1 MRTPDQRETLSLT
14 VADLLKDD
22 ARGLCLSLLSSG
34 VSLDREIK
42 NYRIQKH
49 GLIFA
54 GFNQFFEP
62 ERMQLMG
69 MAEVAYLEGLDLERR
84 LEVVNRLCALQ
95 PICIIV
101 TRSCEP
107 PAELLEH
114 CKKCEIP
121 LLQSSLSVSAF
132 FDAVNRYFEDFI
144 NPETTVHGVLL
155 DIHST
160 GVLLVGKSGVGK
172 SEVALDLLQR
182 GHRLI
187 ADDVVV
193 MRFRPPATVVGE
205 ANAILKFN
213 MEIRGLGIINIEDIF
228 GVTAVHDS
236 QQVDLVIELIA
247 WDEYDEGKRLN
258 LDQESFSILGVNIPK
273 ATIPVNPGRNL
284 VTIVEVAAHT
294 FRLQKQG
301 RKTGASLLED
311 LSRRLN
317 RDSDGG

>member
-1 MRTPDQRETLSLT
+1 MRTPDLRETLRLT
-14 VADLLKDD
+14 VADLLKDE
-22 ARGLCLSLLSSG
+22 ARGLCLSLLSAG
-34 VSLDREIK
+34 VALDREIK

-54 GFNQFFEP
+54 GFEQFFEP
-62 ERMQLMG
+62 DRMQLMG
-69 MAEVAYLEGLDLERR
+69 VTEVAYFEALDSERR
-84 LEVVNRLCALQ
+84 LEVVDQLCALQ
-95 PICIIV
+95 PICIIA
-101 TRSCEP
+101 TRACEP
-107 PAELLEH
+107 PMELLNR
-114 CKKCEIP
+114 CKECKIP
-121 LLQSSLSVSAF
+121 LLQSTLSVSAF

-144 NPETTVHGVLL
+144 NPETTIHGVLL

-160 GVLLVGKSGVGK
+160 GVLLIGKSGVGK

-193 MRFRPPATVVGE
+193 MRFRPPATVIGE

-228 GVTAVHDS
+228 GVTAVRES
-236 QQVDLVIELIA
+236 QRLDLVIELIA
-247 WDEYDEGKRLN
+247 WDEYDDSKRLN
-258 LDQESFSILGVNIPK
+258 LDQENFPILGINIPK
-273 ATIPVNPGRNL
+273 ATIPVSPGRNL

-294 FRLQKQG
+294 FRLRKHG
-301 RKTGASLLED
+301 RSSDSSLLED

-317 RDSDGG
+317 TDGD

>member
-1 MRTPDQRETLSLT
+1 LT
-14 VADLLKDD
+14 VADLLKEE
-22 ARGLCLSLLSSG
+22 ARGLRLSLLSPE
-34 VSLDREIK
+34 VSLEREIG

-54 GFNQFFEP
+54 GFDQFFEP
-62 ERMQLMG
+62 ERMQLIG
-69 MAEVAYLEGLDLERR
+69 VAEVAYLATLTAERR
-84 LEVVNRLCALQ
+84 LDVVSRLCALR
-95 PICIIV
+95 PICIIA
-101 TRSCEP
+101 TRACEP
-107 PAELLEH
+107 PQELLH
-114 CKKCEIP
+114 KCTEFDIP
-121 LLQSSLSVSAF
+121 LLQSQLSVSAF

-144 NPETTVHGVLL
+144 NPETTTHGVLL

-205 ANAILKFN
+205 ANAILKFH

-228 GVTAVHDS
+228 GVTAVRES
-236 QQVDLVIELIA
+236 QRVDLVIELIA
-247 WDEYDEGKRLN
+247 WDEYDGSKRLN
-258 LDQESFSILGVNIPK
+258 LEPESFSILGVNIPK

-294 FRLQKQG
+294 FRLQRQG
-301 RKTGASLLED
+301 KNTGSGLLDD
-311 LSRRLN
+311 LARRLN
-317 RDSDGG
+317 PDSD

>member
-1 MRTPDQRETLSLT
+1 MRVPDTQEALRLT
-14 VADLLKDD
+14 VADLLQDE
-22 ARGLCLSLLSSG
+22 ARGLRLSLLSPEVPLG
-34 VSLDREIK
+34 REIT

-54 GFNQFFEP
+54 GFDQFFEP

-69 MAEVAYLEGLDLERR
+69 VAEVAYLAGLTAARR
-84 LEVVNRLCALQ
+84 LEVVVHLCSLR
-95 PICIIV
+95 PICIIA

-107 PAELLEH
+107 PLELLQKCIE
-114 CKKCEIP
+114 CKIP
-121 LLQSSLSVSAF
+121 LLQSQLSVSAF

-144 NPETTVHGVLL
+144 NPETTIHGVLL

-160 GVLLVGKSGVGK
+160 GVLLIGKSGVGK

-182 GHRLI
+182 GHRLV

-205 ANAILKFN
+205 ANAILKFH

-228 GVTAVHDS
+228 GVTAVRES
-236 QQVDLVIELIA
+236 QRVDLVIELIA
-247 WDEYDEGKRLN
+247 WDEYDGSKRLN
-258 LDQESFSILGVNIPK
+258 LEPEYFSILGVNIPK

-294 FRLQKQG
+294 FRLRKQG
-301 RKTGASLLED
+301 KNTGSELLDD
-311 LSRRLN
+311 LARRLN
-317 RDSDGG
+317 TE

>member
-1 MRTPDQRETLSLT
+1 MRVPESQEISRLT
-14 VADLLKDD
+14 VADLLKEE
-22 ARGLCLSLLSSG
+22 ARGLCLSLLSPE
-34 VSLDREIK
+34 VPLEREIS

-54 GFNQFFEP
+54 GFEQFFEP

-69 MAEVAYLEGLDLERR
+69 VAEVAYLASLTPERR
-84 LEVVNRLCALQ
+84 LEVVTQLCALR
-95 PICIIV
+95 PICIIA
-101 TRSCEP
+101 TRSCDP
-107 PAELLEH
+107 PPELLHKCNE
-114 CKKCEIP
+114 CEIP
-121 LLQSSLSVSAF
+121 LLQSQLSVSAF

-144 NPETTVHGVLL
+144 NPETTIHGVLL

-205 ANAILKFN
+205 ANAILKFH

-228 GVTAVHDS
+228 GVTAVRES
-236 QQVDLVIELIA
+236 QRVDLVIELIA
-247 WDEYDEGKRLN
+247 WDEYDGSKRLN
-258 LDQESFSILGVNIPK
+258 LEPENFSVLGVNIPK

-301 RKTGASLLED
+301 KNTGSALLDD
-311 LSRRLN
+311 LTRRLN
-317 RDSDGG
+317 PESD

>member
-1 MRTPDQRETLSLT
+1 MRTPESQETSRLT
-14 VADLLKDD
+14 VADLLKDE
-22 ARGLCLSLLSSG
+22 ARGLRLSLLSPK
-34 VSLDREIK
+34 VPLEREIS

-54 GFNQFFEP
+54 GFDQFFEP

-69 MAEVAYLEGLDLERR
+69 VAEVAYLATLTAERR
-84 LEVVNRLCALQ
+84 LEVVTQLCALR
-95 PICIIV
+95 PICIIA

-107 PAELLEH
+107 PLELLQKCAE
-114 CKKCEIP
+114 CEIP
-121 LLQSSLSVSAF
+121 LLQSQLSVSAF
-132 FDAVNRYFEDFI
+132 FDAVNRYFENFI
-144 NPETTVHGVLL
+144 NPETNIHGVLL

-205 ANAILKFN
+205 ANAILKFH

-228 GVTAVHDS
+228 GVTAVRES
-236 QQVDLVIELIA
+236 QRVDLVIELIA
-247 WDEYDEGKRLN
+247 WDEYDGSKRLN
-258 LDQESFSILGVNIPK
+258 LESENFPVLGVNIPK

-301 RKTGASLLED
+301 KNTGSDLLDD
-311 LSRRLN
+311 LARRLN
-317 RDSDGG
+317 PDSD

>member
-1 MRTPDQRETLSLT
+1 
-14 VADLLKDD
+14 
-22 ARGLCLSLLSSG
+22 
-34 VSLDREIK
+34 
-42 NYRIQKH
+42 
-49 GLIFA
+49 
-54 GFNQFFEP
+54 
-62 ERMQLMG
+62 MQLMG
-69 MAEVAYLEGLDLERR
+69 AAEVAYLATLTPERR
-84 LEVVNRLCALQ
+84 LEVVTQLCALR
-95 PICIIV
+95 PICIIA
-101 TRSCEP
+101 TRACEP
-107 PAELLEH
+107 PVELRQKCTE
-114 CKKCEIP
+114 CEIP
-121 LLQSSLSVSAF
+121 LLQSQLSVSAF

-144 NPETTVHGVLL
+144 NPETTIHGVLL

-205 ANAILKFN
+205 ANAILKFH

-228 GVTAVHDS
+228 GVTAVRES
-236 QQVDLVIELIA
+236 QRVDLVIELIA
-247 WDEYDEGKRLN
+247 WDEYDGSKRLN
-258 LDQESFSILGVNIPK
+258 LEPENFPVLGVNIPK

-301 RKTGASLLED
+301 KNTGSALLDD
-311 LSRRLN
+311 LARRLN
-317 RDSDGG
+317 PDSEL

>member
-1 MRTPDQRETLSLT
+1 MRVPESQETSRLT
-14 VADLLKDD
+14 VADLLKDE
-22 ARGLCLSLLSSG
+22 ARGLRLSLLSPEVPLG
-34 VSLDREIK
+34 REIS

-54 GFNQFFEP
+54 GFDQFFEP

-69 MAEVAYLEGLDLERR
+69 VAEVAYLATLTPERR
-84 LEVVNRLCALQ
+84 REVVTQLCALR
-95 PICIIV
+95 PICIIA
-101 TRSCEP
+101 TRACEP
-107 PAELLEH
+107 PTELLHQCIE
-114 CKKCEIP
+114 CEIP
-121 LLQSSLSVSAF
+121 LLHSQLSVSAF

-144 NPETTVHGVLL
+144 NPETTIHGVLL

-205 ANAILKFN
+205 ANAILKFH

-228 GVTAVHDS
+228 GVTAVRES
-236 QQVDLVIELIA
+236 QRVDLVIELIA
-247 WDEYDEGKRLN
+247 WDEYDGSKRLN
-258 LDQESFSILGVNIPK
+258 LEPENFPVLGVNIPK

-301 RKTGASLLED
+301 KNMGSALLDD
-311 LSRRLN
+311 LARRLN
-317 RDSDGG
+317 PDSD